1 MFDIILQQL
10 LAKICQAF
18 TVQIQSSDLRT
29 IRCEEDIVEWLYNK
43 ERNEMIKKWHRE
55 RYMPYNLP
63 DNLIVELPWFYCLGN
78 ENSPFKRPL
87 GVKG

>member
-1 MFDIILQQL
+1 MFHIILQQL
-10 LAKICQAF
+10 LAKICQSF

-63 DNLIVELPWFYCLGN
+63 DNLSVELPWFYCLGN